1 MFSILLMGFLVSY
14 LKMIFMCWPNYP
26 SLNCSKLVL
35 LVGTELQHVVAQLAL
50 EVVEATAT
58 NVGTQLKLRDDLF
71 WFGKPRVL
79 WWLIQFISFQ
89 VISPTI
95 VDIVLLYA
103 LNMFHILTF
112 NLAFRMPLRWPHSYG
127 LW

>member
-1 MFSILLMGFLVSY
+1 
-14 LKMIFMCWPNYP
+14 
-26 SLNCSKLVL
+26 
-35 LVGTELQHVVAQLAL
+35 VGTELQHVVAQLAL

-89 VISPTI
+89 VISYYRRYCCAALNK
-95 VDIVLLYA
+95 VLLEHVAHPNFYSCFQNA
-103 LNMFHILTF
+103 FEMATF
-112 NLAFRMPLRWPHSYG
+112 
-127 LW
+127 LWFLVRII

>member
-1 MFSILLMGFLVSY
+1 M
-14 LKMIFMCWPNYP
+14 
-26 SLNCSKLVL
+26 

-79 WWLIQFISFQ
+79 WWIIQFISFQ
-89 VISPTI
+89 VISLTT
-95 VDIVLLYA
+95 VDIMCCDA
-103 LNMFHILTF
+103 LNMFLTF
-112 NLAFRMPLRWPHSYG
+112 TLGFRMPLRWRHSYG

>member
-1 MFSILLMGFLVSY
+1 MS
-14 LKMIFMCWPNYP
+14 WPNYA
-26 SLNCSKLVL
+26 SSKCSKLVL

-89 VISPTI
+89 VMSPT
-95 VDIVLLYA
+95 LFT
-103 LNMFHILTF
+103 M
-112 NLAFRMPLRWPHSYG
+112 
-127 LW
+127 